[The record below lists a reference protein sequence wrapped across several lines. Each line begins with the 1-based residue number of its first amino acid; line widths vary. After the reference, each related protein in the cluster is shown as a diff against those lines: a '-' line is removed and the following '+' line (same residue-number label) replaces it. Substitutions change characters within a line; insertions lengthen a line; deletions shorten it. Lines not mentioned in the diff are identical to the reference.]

1 MFSLLG
7 MLCTTVAILFEKCY
21 ALLLQLE
28 ELLKLSSPF
37 VKRLII
43 RQLLP
48 PPHDQLLAD
57 DDEGD
62 G

>member
-1 MFSLLG
+1 MHTNVATLLKH
-7 MLCTTVAILFEKCY
+7 CVLF
-21 ALLLQLE
+21 QLE
-28 ELLKLSSPF
+28 ELLKLSSQF
-37 VKRLII
+37 VRRLII